1 MPYAEPVTSK
11 STGSVDESRANMR
24 RHLHHIA
31 VFELRRREE
40 HVEGLLVGR
49 VDDVAI
55 SYADLVEHCRV
66 KEPPRP
72 VPGTPVGGGAAD
84 REPDRKVH
92 DLLPVVET
100 PVEDP
105 LA

>member
-1 MPYAEPVTSK
+1 MCP
-11 STGSVDESRANMR
+11 SRTWTLA
-24 RHLHHIA
+24 
-31 VFELRRREE
+31 
-40 HVEGLLVGR
+40 
-49 VDDVAI
+49 
-55 SYADLVEHCRV
+55 EHCRV

>member
-1 MPYAEPVTSK
+1 MHDAQGVRGSSPLRPTTSPYSNFGEEKSK
-11 STGSVDESRANMR
+11 SKGSLYAASTMCPSRTWTLA
-24 RHLHHIA
+24 
-31 VFELRRREE
+31 
-40 HVEGLLVGR
+40 
-49 VDDVAI
+49 
-55 SYADLVEHCRV
+55 EHCRV